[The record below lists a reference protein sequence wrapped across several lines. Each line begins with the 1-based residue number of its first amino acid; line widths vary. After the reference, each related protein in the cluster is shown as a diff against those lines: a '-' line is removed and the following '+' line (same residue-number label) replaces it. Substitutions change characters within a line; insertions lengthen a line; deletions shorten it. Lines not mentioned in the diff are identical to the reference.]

1 MPPDDGTYAG
11 GMSQAR
17 LCSSL
22 STNQTIVMCS
32 VTSEVVFFT
41 IYKTDRKYE

>member
-32 VTSEVVFFT
+32 VTSEAVFFT
-41 IYKTDRKYE
+41 IYNTDRKYK